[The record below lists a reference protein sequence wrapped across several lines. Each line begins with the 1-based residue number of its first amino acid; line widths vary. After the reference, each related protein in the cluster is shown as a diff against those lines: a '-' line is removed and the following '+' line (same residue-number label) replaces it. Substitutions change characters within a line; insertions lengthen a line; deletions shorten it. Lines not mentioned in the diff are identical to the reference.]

1 MKKTAVYLVFI
12 SSVLLFTTYVAQA
25 AEQKFI
31 FTTESIEYKSGTGP
45 KRCQDICN
53 KKSGPDLTALLS
65 EGWKIVSSSPKK
77 VIGEQYRYVPCPT
90 CSPHG
95 CTCIGT
101 EYLLQ
106 RDVAVPKVETSS
118 NELDTVK
125 NEKDLLKQEII
136 LLKQEIE
143 RLKNQIKS
151 NQITD

>member
-1 MKKTAVYLVFI
+1 MSWHII
-12 SSVLLFTTYVAQA
+12 SSTMSWHSTFTTYDAQA
-25 AEQKFI
+25 AEQIKI

-45 KRCQDICN
+45 MRCQEICD
-53 KKSGPDLTALLS
+53 KKSMTDLSALLS
-65 EGWKIVSSSPKK
+65 EDWKIVSSTAKK

-106 RDVAVPKVETSS
+106 RDIIPPKVDTSS
-118 NELDTVK
+118 KELYILK

-136 LLKQEIE
+136 QLKREIE
-143 RLKNQIKS
+143 TLKNQMKPK
-151 NQITD
+151 QVTD